1 MDTESARFPV
11 ATPSGVHNEV
21 ENGSALYIA
30 LLTLCNFRVKYD
42 VILKCHYS
50 YSRKDD
56 MFKGTPVQQEYVS
69 TADLML
75 LSQACRQADPLNNLI
90 VVQNPDGWID
100 DHRWFRHVCCHC
112 CGGCPGRWRLGLSQT
127 VGPVKTGR
135 LQVAATT

>member
-56 MFKGTPVQQEYVS
+56 MFKGTPVQQEVPVCTILIIRLNGRS
-69 TADLML
+69 HAAFSGM
-75 LSQACRQADPLNNLI
+75 QA
-90 VVQNPDGWID
+90 
-100 DHRWFRHVCCHC
+100 
-112 CGGCPGRWRLGLSQT
+112 S
-127 VGPVKTGR
+127 
-135 LQVAATT
+135 